1 MACCVEPVPCRAAP
15 LTKEAGLRGSLVSQ
29 HAPALLLFLLG
40 RAVDGRAGCAG
51 VVQIWR
57 NREMKWRRGT
67 QQLAFLWG
75 ERECNVPRYYS
86 SAGCPLTGDAVLQP
100 SRCSRGSGF
109 DRKVWNGVCVRTGHE
124 IHSLHC
130 SEGVES
136 VCALGMKFIL
146 CAALKQLRISSVHL
160 GTRPVEKLGGS
171 RDQRKQC
178 GMESVCAL
186 GMKFILCAALK
197 VWNGVC
203 VRTGHEI
210 HSLRCSEDVRHT
222 KMKNLRCRR

>member
-146 CAALKQLRISSVHL
+146 CAALK
-160 GTRPVEKLGGS
+160 
-171 RDQRKQC
+171 
-178 GMESVCAL
+178 
-186 GMKFILCAALK
+186 

-210 HSLRCSEDVRHT
+210 HSLRCSEATSNLICPSWNTSRGEIGRLQGSKKAVWNGVCVRTGHEIHS
-222 KMKNLRCRR
+222 LRCSEGVEWSLCAHWA